1 MHCELR
7 ETRYAWLMNAESQTI
22 LKQLTQ
28 RAKRPS
34 KTLTGHVTLPGRP
47 TLGGGRPGLSRHLKG
62 QDLQ

>member
-1 MHCELR
+1 
-7 ETRYAWLMNAESQTI
+7 MNAESQTI

-47 TLGGGRPGLSRHLKG
+47 TLGGGRPHLSRHLNG
-62 QDLQ
+62 QIFNRELYWSWDPLMP